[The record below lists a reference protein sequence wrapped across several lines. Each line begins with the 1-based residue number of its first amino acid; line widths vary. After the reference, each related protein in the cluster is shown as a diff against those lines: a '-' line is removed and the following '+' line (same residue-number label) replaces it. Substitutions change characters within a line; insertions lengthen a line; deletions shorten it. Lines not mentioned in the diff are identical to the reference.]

1 MNKKIIAIAL
11 ASFFLTP
18 VAYADKHDKGA
29 IDNCVKAA
37 LAKFPG
43 KLASVRAEIEDGK
56 AQYELD
62 INGTDGKQ
70 HEVECDAK
78 AGKIIETEGEVA
90 ADDSAFTSKAKVS
103 LETALAKYPG
113 AVMKTEYEVESDGS
127 VAYEFDIKTAD
138 GKLLEVEVDAING
151 KLSTLKKSSG
161 KSANKSCNRP
171 RQKSILRDAFFI
183 AATNPR
189 LSAGPASGMTLD
201 GIIPEESSCH

>member
-103 LETALAKYPG
+103 LDAALKTALAKYPG
-113 AVMKTEYEVESDGS
+113 AVSKIEYEIESDG
-127 VAYEFDIKTAD
+127 VAYEFDIVTKD
-138 GKLLEVEVDAING
+138 GRVLEVEVDAING
-151 KLSTLKKSSG
+151 KLSN
-161 KSANKSCNRP
+161 A
-171 RQKSILRDAFFI
+171 
-183 AATNPR
+183 
-189 LSAGPASGMTLD
+189 
-201 GIIPEESSCH
+201 EEVVWQIGE

>member
-1 MNKKIIAIAL
+1 MAIYNQLLIESITYIDIWCNFHYHSVINSLVTNPKKETIMNKKIIAIAL

-103 LETALAKYPG
+103 LDAALKTALAKYPG

-151 KLSTLKKSSG
+151 KLSN
-161 KSANKSCNRP
+161 A
-171 RQKSILRDAFFI
+171 
-183 AATNPR
+183 
-189 LSAGPASGMTLD
+189 
-201 GIIPEESSCH
+201 EEVVWQIGE